1 MVSSSPP
8 FLTKPSRSVTLNNI
22 VLNSILK
29 STLALLIATGTAFA
43 APQVGQPAPEFILT
57 DSNGQSH
64 SLSEF
69 KGKFVVL
76 EWFNHGCPFVV
87 KHYGSGN
94 MQKLQKEYTGKD
106 VVWLSIVSSAPGKQ
120 GHMTAEEANKAK
132 TEKGSASTAVLL
144 DEDGTVGKLFDAKV
158 TPELRVINPEGN
170 LIYAGAIDDKKSTDP
185 ADIAGAKNYVK
196 QALDEAPAGNPVSE
210 PTTTAY
216 GCSVK
221 YN

>member
-1 MVSSSPP
+1 MNII
-8 FLTKPSRSVTLNNI
+8 TK
-22 VLNSILK
+22 SILAV
-29 STLALLIATGTAFA
+29 LVAAGTAVA
-43 APQVGQPAPEFILT
+43 APQVGEPAPAFTLT

-64 SLSEF
+64 NLADF

-76 EWFNHGCPFVV
+76 EWLNHGCPFVV
-87 KHYGSGN
+87 KHYDSGN

-120 GHMTAEEANKAK
+120 GHMTPEETNKAK
-132 TEKGSASTAVLL
+132 AEKGSGATAVLI
-144 DEDGTVGKLFDAKV
+144 DEDGTVGKLYDAKV
-158 TPELRVINPEGN
+158 TPELYVINPEGV
-170 LIYAGAIDDKKSTDP
+170 LVYMGAIDDKKSTDA
-185 ADIAGAKNYVK
+185 ADVAGAKNYVK
-196 QALDEAPAGNPVSE
+196 QALDEALAGNPVSE